1 MVNIA
6 ACLPSMA
13 ATAPDA
19 IAVCMPTRRTR
30 GGRVHYKRITYQELD
45 QQSDVVARGLTAL
58 GIGQGVRAVLMV
70 PPGPHFFALTFGMA
84 KAGVVPVMV
93 DPGLPLPH
101 LKQCLAEAEPQAF
114 IGSPKAHVA
123 RVLFGWG
130 RLTIRKKLTVGGS
143 GWWGGIS
150 WSRLLAAGRAKQGPA
165 LAATRADDV
174 AAILFTSGS
183 TGVPKGAVYTHGNF
197 AGQVQAL
204 RSIAQV
210 APGEVDLPTFPL
222 FALFDPALGMT
233 TVVPQMDFTRPAAA
247 NPQRLVQAMADEGV
261 TNMFASPALV
271 GALVRWALPRKQS
284 MHGLK
289 RVVSAG
295 APVSPQIVQQMVSLM
310 GPGGRVVTPY
320 GATEALPVA
329 CIDSREIFTCG
340 DRTATGEGV
349 CVGKPV
355 PGTDVAII
363 AISDEPVSKWD
374 ESLRVPAGTWGE
386 ITVRGPQVTRSYWAR
401 PHATE
406 LAKINAAEGGGFWHR
421 MGDIGYFDSEGYLW
435 FCGRK
440 SHRVV
445 QGDRVWF
452 SVASE
457 GVFNAHPW
465 VKRTALVGVKRA
477 DKTQPVMCVELDVD
491 ALGKAAAKKVAAKKP
506 ELPLRLRQE
515 LLALGGAHE
524 QTRDIQHFLLHP
536 GFPVDIRHNAKIGR
550 EALAVWAQRLLP

>member
-6 ACLPSMA
+6 ACLPDMA
-13 ATAPDA
+13 AAQPNAT
-19 IAVCMPTRRTR
+19 AVCMPLRRART
-30 GGRVHYKRITYQELD
+30 GRVHYKRITYRELD
-45 QQSDVVARGLTAL
+45 EQSDVVARGLRAC
-58 GIGQGVRAVLMV
+58 GVGQGVRAVLMV
-70 PPGPHFFALTFGMA
+70 PPGLHFFALTFGMA

-101 LKQCLAEAEPQAF
+101 LKQCLAEAAPAAF
-114 IGSPKAHVA
+114 IGSPKAHFA

-130 RLTIRKKLTVGGS
+130 RTTIKKTLTVGGPAL
-143 GWWGGIS
+143 WGGLS
-150 WSRLLAAGRAKQGPA
+150 WRRLLAAGASEKGPA
-165 LAATRADDV
+165 LALTRADDV

-197 AGQVQAL
+197 AGQVKAL
-204 RSIAQV
+204 RAIAQV
-210 APGEVDLPTFPL
+210 DPGEVDLPTFPL

-247 NPQRLVQAMADEGV
+247 NPQWLVQAMADEGV

-271 GALVRWALPRKQS
+271 GALVRWALPRQQT
-284 MHGLK
+284 MHRLK

-295 APVSPQIVQQMVSLM
+295 APVPPKVVAQMVSLM
-310 GPGGRVVTPY
+310 APGGRVVTPY

-329 CIDSREIFTCG
+329 CIDSHEILARG
-340 DRTATGEGV
+340 DRTASGGGV

-355 PGTDVAII
+355 AGTEIAII
-363 AISDEPVSKWD
+363 PISDDPVPTWHED
-374 ESLRVPAGTWGE
+374 LRMPPGALGE

-401 PHATE
+401 PQATA
-406 LAKINAAEGGGFWHR
+406 LAKINVAHSEDFWHR
-421 MGDIGYFDSEGYLW
+421 MGDVGYFDNDGYLW

-445 QGDRVWF
+445 QGARTWF
-452 SVASE
+452 SVACE

-465 VKRTALVGVKRA
+465 VRRTALVGVTRA
-477 DKTQPVMCVELDVD
+477 QQTRPVVCVELNPEVTLA
-491 ALGKAAAKKVAAKKP
+491 ALPPKHALPP
-506 ELPLRLRQE
+506 ELLHE
-515 LLALGGAHE
+515 LLTLGRAHE
-524 QTRDIQHFLLHP
+524 HTRDINQFLLHP

-550 EALAVWAQRLLP
+550 EALAVWAQRVLQ